1 MPAGGIGV
9 SSAIGALIGGGE
21 AIWGAVEK
29 KKYQSQI
36 DALNS
41 KRPVYSTNPE
51 EYNIQNLAESRA
63 GQGMSAA
70 SKQELLNNT
79 NNNLATS
86 LDYALKSGA
95 NPNVI
100 GNIAQKT
107 QDTYN
112 QNAIYDDQARISNLN
127 NLQSAYAR
135 MSANRDKEFQLNK
148 EQPWKDNM
156 TALHQQLIGANNM
169 FNSGLNLIGGSAIS
183 GAGKL
188 FSSKGG
194 TTGAR
199 PSGTDISSMN
209 PFAGN
214 SSFNSQSPD
223 MYTPSFYSGDI
234 QQPQVQQQ
242 ESPTPNWNGY
252 TFTY

>member
-1 MPAGGIGV
+1 MPAGGFGISTAV
-9 SSAIGALIGGGE
+9 GALIGGGE
-21 AIWGAVEK
+21 AIWGAAEK
-29 KKYQSQI
+29 KKYQNQI
-36 DALNS
+36 NALNS
-41 KRPVYSTNPE
+41 QRPVYSINPE

-63 GQGMSAA
+63 SQGMSAA

-95 NPNVI
+95 SPNAI

-107 QDTYN
+107 QDSYN
-112 QNAIYDDQARISNLN
+112 QNAIYDDQARLSNLN

-135 MSANRDKEFQLNK
+135 MSANRDKAFQLNQ

-156 TALHQQLIGANNM
+156 TALHQQLIGAQNT
-169 FNSGLNLIGGSAIS
+169 FNSGLNLLGGSAIS
-183 GAGKL
+183 GANKL
-188 FSSKGG
+188 FGAG
-194 TTGAR
+194 NTAAR
-199 PSGTDISSMN
+199 PAGIDIPAMN
-209 PFAGN
+209 PYSGN
-214 SSFNSQSPD
+214 PSFNSPSPD
-223 MYTPSFYSGDI
+223 SYTPSFYSGNI